1 LRCYWPESDCTPA
14 NAVGRVRTDA
24 AAVFGVVLSF
34 SVRAGD
40 SAGGAN
46 GTRHRRERRPGM
58 AVSNWK
64 EGEIDV
70 LEFKDKLVCGGGD
83 VELRNLF
90 GELIDAGG
98 STFVLDL
105 HEVPY
110 IDSAVV
116 GEIVSCA
123 KRARQAGGELRLVV
137 EAKGRVEDMLR
148 LCSLDRVLD
157 LYPDRKTALEKKA
170 D

>member
-1 LRCYWPESDCTPA
+1 
-14 NAVGRVRTDA
+14 
-24 AAVFGVVLSF
+24 
-34 SVRAGD
+34 
-40 SAGGAN
+40 
-46 GTRHRRERRPGM
+46 M

-64 EGEIDV
+64 EGDVEV
-70 LEFKDKLVCGGGD
+70 LEFKEKLVCGAGD

-90 GELIDAGG
+90 GELIDGG
-98 STFVLDL
+98 ARIFVLDL
-105 HEVPY
+105 HDVPY

-116 GEIVSCA
+116 GEIVSSA
-123 KRARQAGGELRLVV
+123 KRAKQAGGELRLVV

-157 LYPDRKTALEKKA
+157 LYPDREAALKKQT